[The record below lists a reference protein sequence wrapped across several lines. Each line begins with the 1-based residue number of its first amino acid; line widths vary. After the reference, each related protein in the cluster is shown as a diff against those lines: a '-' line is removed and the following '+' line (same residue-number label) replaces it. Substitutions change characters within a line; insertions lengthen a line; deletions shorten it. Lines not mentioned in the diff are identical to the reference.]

1 MNVEITLE
9 SVVQRNPQVVGR
21 ALAPGEGGVLLHLS
35 TAAYHRV
42 NPVGLAIWDLLEHPR
57 RVDDVI
63 TALRETVANA
73 PAALDRDVLTFL
85 QSVVDRDLVL
95 VEEA

>member
-1 MNVEITLE
+1 MSLTPE

-42 NPVGLAIWDLLEHPR
+42 NPVGLAIWDLLETPR
-57 RVDDVI
+57 RVSDVV
-63 TALRETVANA
+63 AGVRDSVANA
-73 PAALDRDVLTFL
+73 PDSIDGDVTAFL
-85 QSVVDRDLVL
+85 QSAIDRDLVL
-95 VEEA
+95 QQD